1 MSTLAHASHWLAQV
15 AYVAPVLVLVV
26 ALGITSLRDRR
37 RRRRE
42 QVPRTEDGR
51 PASEDSQAQT
61 PSA

>member
-1 MSTLAHASHWLAQV
+1 MITLAHASHWLAQL
-15 AYVAPVLVLVV
+15 AYVVPVLALVI

-37 RRRRE
+37 RRRAE
-42 QVPRTEDGR
+42 EEPPTQDGR